1 LVFFLCS
8 VAAPLL
14 GALEVEMR
22 FEQITVAVTRNL
34 VIATVRE
41 IEAVVSFANAMRL
54 HLWLQRKPLGMPAYP
69 GFLSHSS
76 MLCGDLGRP
85 DTGGKRGR
93 LLCQPILALA
103 SCPAG
108 NATA

>member
-1 LVFFLCS
+1 
-8 VAAPLL
+8 
-14 GALEVEMR
+14 MR
-22 FEQITVAVTRNL
+22 FEQIIVAVTRNL

-54 HLWLQRKPLGMPAYP
+54 HLWLQRKPLLHRQLLGMPAYP
-69 GFLSHSS
+69 GSLSDSS
-76 MLCGDLGRP
+76 MLFGDMDRT
-85 DTGGKRGR
+85 DTGSKRGR

-108 NATA
+108 TTTA